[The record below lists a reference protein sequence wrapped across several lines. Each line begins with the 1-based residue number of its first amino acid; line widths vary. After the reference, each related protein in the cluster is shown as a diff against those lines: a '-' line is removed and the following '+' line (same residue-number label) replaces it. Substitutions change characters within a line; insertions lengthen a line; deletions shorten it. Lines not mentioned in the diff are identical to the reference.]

1 LSVPRGDGYERAM
14 TALTDVHFDPGLAP
28 LDRYI
33 DVAPYRSE
41 PHLKLALDGY
51 AATSIGLIVQRG
63 G

>member
-1 LSVPRGDGYERAM
+1 MEELAERLTARGHKV
-14 TALTDVHFDPGLAP
+14 ALFDFNPGEKP

-41 PHLKLALDGY
+41 PHLKLALAGY
-51 AATSIGLIVQRG
+51 ATTSIGIIVQKG